1 MTYAIIQLQGKQY
14 KVSPKDQL
22 VVDKLDLDVDKTLK
36 TNDVL
41 LVREDKKTQVGAPF
55 VKGAEVELKVVE
67 QGKGE
72 KIRVAKYRSK
82 SRYRKVKGHR
92 QHLTKLEVMKIKLG
106 S

>member
-1 MTYAIIQLQGKQY
+1 MTYAIVQLQGKQY

-22 VVDKLDLDVDKTLK
+22 VVDKLDLDVGKSLK

-41 LVREDKKTQVGAPF
+41 LVHEDKKTQIGTPF
-55 VKGAEVELKVVE
+55 VKGVEVEFKVLE

-72 KIRVAKYRSK
+72 KIRVAKYRAK

-92 QHLTKLEVMKIKLG
+92 QHLTKLEVVKIKLG